1 LSVQGKYDIEAKKF
15 YERVGLQ
22 FELNVEIPADS
33 EVIIGILNNS
43 DSVLKRLYLA
53 YFPMVLQLVLN
64 NNGDEDDAKDVYQE
78 AIIVLYNKVKTGDF
92 ELSSKLKT
100 YIYSICRRLW
110 LKRLKQMNRYGGDI
124 KDFQE
129 YLPVE
134 DDVEKHHDRD
144 MQLNKMEDAL
154 KLLGEPCKTIM
165 EDFYIHS
172 RSMQEICERFGYTNA
187 DNAKTQKYKCLQRL
201 KKLFFQ
207 Q

>member
-1 LSVQGKYDIEAKKF
+1 VSKAINSSAPTD
-15 YERVGLQ
+15 
-22 FELNVEIPADS
+22 N
-33 EVIIGILNNS
+33 EVVFGILN
-43 DSVLKRLYLA
+43 DSENILKRVYVA
-53 YFPMVLQLVLN
+53 YFPMVLQLIVN
-64 NNGDEDDAKDVYQE
+64 NNGTADDAKDVYQE

-134 DDVEKHHDRD
+134 DDVEKHQDRD

>member
-1 LSVQGKYDIEAKKF
+1 MNKQIE
-15 YERVGLQ
+15 V
-22 FELNVEIPADS
+22 ELPADS

-64 NNGDEDDAKDVYQE
+64 NSGSEDDAKDIYQE
-78 AIIVLYNKVKTGDF
+78 AIIVLYNKVKSGDF

-110 LKRLKQMNRYGGDI
+110 LKRLKQLNRYGGDI

-134 DDVEKHHDRD
+134 DELEKHHEKDE
-144 MQLNKMEDAL
+144 QLNKMADAL
-154 KLLGEPCKTIM
+154 SLLGEPCKTIM
-165 EDFYIHS
+165 EDFYMHS
-172 RSMQEICERFGYTNA
+172 KSMQDICERFGYTNA

-207 Q
+207 L

>member
-1 LSVQGKYDIEAKKF
+1 VNKQ
-15 YERVGLQ
+15 
-22 FELNVEIPADS
+22 LNVEIPADS

-144 MQLNKMEDAL
+144 IQLNKMEDAL

>member
-1 LSVQGKYDIEAKKF
+1 VNK
-15 YERVGLQ
+15 Q
-22 FELNVEIPADS
+22 FNVEIPADS

-64 NNGDEDDAKDVYQE
+64 NNGNEDDAKDIYQE
-78 AIIVLYNKVKTGDF
+78 AIIVLYNKVKRGDF

-110 LKRLKQMNRYGGDI
+110 LKRLKQLNRYGGDI
-124 KDFQE
+124 KDFE
-129 YLPVE
+129 DYLPVE
-134 DDVEKHHDRD
+134 DDVEKHQDRD
-144 MQLNKMEDAL
+144 LQLNKMQDAL
-154 KLLGEPCKTIM
+154 NLLGEPCKTIM
-165 EDFYIHS
+165 EDFYMHS
-172 RSMQEICERFGYTNA
+172 RSMQDICERFGYTNA